1 MSTQTTP
8 STKMERVRVKLPPG
22 FDERKHLP
30 ALMKKVGDTY
40 GPGFDLDSIDP
51 DEGVAHLSRQAAA
64 TTVTVSTLK
73 PDSFD
78 VKLSR
83 GTKPTDGDKIATRM
97 ADQYAEYGVVMT
109 KFEPFLGR
117 ATLSKLDD
125 DCLRARG
132 AFAVAMGCKE
142 WDIQIA
148 KRTDGGFELELP
160 KTYVPSKHDE
170 KLDEVA
176 TMVIGR
182 IGWRVKV
189 DANTLKAQV
198 IPGDP
203 PMFPGAVPY
212 PLKKL
217 GKKDGWDYT
226 RFGVKLPDSG
236 VGTGDE
242 AGLDWTQSAWL
253 LLGGTPG
260 SGKSVTLNAL
270 VVQQVSAGAD
280 LVIVDEKSKAVDFL
294 WCKEYVRPGGWGCD
308 SEAHAVAALAMVYEE
323 GQRRAK
329 ILEEKGVVNWLDLPE
344 GERFKPIFVVV
355 DEVSALLV
363 QDPVPKGVPKDH
375 PIVVEINDLNFKRAL
390 LGRFINKIIAE
401 QRFVGVRMVLS
412 TQVTNAQTGLPP
424 SLKNKIGHRILQG
437 TNPSKPA
444 RTQSFN
450 DEAAVPTVP
459 EHVKSSGNGARG
471 VGAADLEGMAPFIY
485 KSYFAPT
492 KDYKAAL
499 EALGVPNT
507 SRPAP
512 TPEEVVR
519 YAPSLEDSDES
530 AEDVQREFLGEERL
544 PSGKP
549 ASSLDPKFGPGAV
562 ALGADGKPL
571 KGAAA
576 AAHGL
581 SAGGAKPSRKQR
593 ELAKEEAQWASKAG
607 DVTITHTAQC
617 PSCGSPIHPTTGEC
631 RCS

>member
-1 MSTQTTP
+1 MAV
-8 STKMERVRVKLPPG
+8 KVDRVRVKLPPG
-22 FDERKHLP
+22 FDERRHLT
-30 ALMKKVGDTY
+30 ALIQKVTQVH
-40 GPGFDLDSIDP
+40 GPGYELDSIDP
-51 DEGVAHLSRQAAA
+51 AEGVAHLSRQAA
-64 TTVTVSTLK
+64 VTSVSVSTLENN
-73 PDSFD
+73 SFD
-78 VKLSR
+78 VKLQR
-83 GTKPTDGDKIATRM
+83 GTKPADGDKIATKL
-97 ADQYAEYGVVMT
+97 ADQYAEYKVVMT

-125 DCLRARG
+125 DSLRARG
-132 AFAVAMGCKE
+132 AFAVALGCKE
-142 WDIQIA
+142 WDIQIK

-160 KTYVPSKHDE
+160 KTYVPSRHDV
-170 KLDEVA
+170 KLEEVA

-203 PMFPGAVPY
+203 PLFPGAVGY
-212 PLKKL
+212 PMKKL
-217 GKKDGWDYT
+217 GKKDGWDFT
-226 RFGVKLPDSG
+226 RFGVQLPESG
-236 VGTGDE
+236 VGTGPE
-242 AGLDWTQSAWL
+242 IGVDWTQSAWL

-270 VVQQVSAGAD
+270 VAQQTAAGAQ
-280 LVIVDEKSKAVDFL
+280 LVVVDEKSKAVDFL
-294 WCKEYVRPGGWGCD
+294 WCKEFVRPGGWGCD
-308 SEAHAVAALAMVYEE
+308 SEAHAVATLAMVYEE

-344 GERFKPIFVVV
+344 DERFQPIFIVV

-424 SLKNKIGHRILQG
+424 SLKNKIGHRVLQG

-450 DEAAVPTVP
+450 DEAAVPMVP
-459 EHVKSSGNGARG
+459 EHVRASGNGARG
-471 VGAADLEGMAPFIY
+471 VGAADLEGMAPVIY

-492 KDYKAAL
+492 KEYKAAL
-499 EALGVPNT
+499 QALKVPT
-507 SRPAP
+507 TDRPAP
-512 TPEEVVR
+512 TPEEVAK

-530 AEDVQREFLGEERL
+530 MEDVEREFLGETM
-544 PSGKP
+544 PSGKRAP
-549 ASSLDPKFGPGAV
+549 APEPV
-562 ALGADGKPL
+562 YGADGKRL
-571 KGAAA
+571 RGAAA
-576 AAHGL
+576 GAHAL
-581 SAGGAKPSRKQR
+581 AEAAGGAKSKSPKARA
-593 ELAKEEAQWASKAG
+593 EAKEEANWASKAG
-607 DVTITHTAQC
+607 GVTVTYAAKC
-617 PSCGSPIHPTTGEC
+617 PSCDFPIHPVTGEC